1 MQEIKLSAQMSRG
14 DLDHTVKV
22 EAREEESE
30 KKTIGAEGQ
39 GSGKTFKRQN
49 EWSTKWV

>member
-30 KKTIGAEGQ
+30 KKTNRSGGA
-39 GSGKTFKRQN
+39 GKWKN
-49 EWSTKWV
+49 I

>member
-1 MQEIKLSAQMSRG
+1 MSRG

-22 EAREEESE
+22 EAREEELE
-30 KKTIGAEGQ
+30 KKKTTGAEGQ
-39 GSGKTFKRQN
+39 GSGQTFKRQN

>member
-14 DLDHTVKV
+14 DLGHTVKV

-30 KKTIGAEGQ
+30 KKNNRSGGA
-39 GSGKTFKRQN
+39 GKWKN
-49 EWSTKWV
+49 I